1 MYSLSKSLQICMN
14 RYSNIFFLRYLI
26 LESQKTIWMIFV
38 MFTIS
43 GTMLKNHLVS
53 RRNCLLVHG
62 IKEVRGE
69 ATDDTINIKTIIQN
83 LNMEIAPNNKERSH
97 RIGQSR
103 QPGEKPRPVIVKFV
117 RYNHRNIIF
126 RNKKKKK
133 FR

>member
-1 MYSLSKSLQICMN
+1 
-14 RYSNIFFLRYLI
+14 
-26 LESQKTIWMIFV
+26 MIFV